1 MRWFGHLRVQLKVMV
16 AVGVVVLLSS
26 AVAALSVLSLS
37 SLNDRTVEIAD
48 NWMPSVQA
56 TENLN
61 TAKSDYRVA
70 EFRHITSTT
79 PEGLRQ
85 ADEILQARGEKLAQA
100 RKTYEPLIGAQQERD
115 LYDSFSASWLKYSDL
130 HDRVIALSQKNLK
143 AQASA
148 LLGGEGLTLFNELS
162 ATLQKLVELNVAG
175 GDAAKSAAASS
186 YHSARST
193 IIIASVVAMIVGL
206 GLAFAVGRVISS
218 PLRKTVTLLQA
229 LAEGRLDQRLDLD
242 TRDEVGQMSIA
253 LNAAMEKVGSTVG
266 EVLMATEQLASA
278 SLQISEAS
286 QTLSQTA
293 TEQAASVEETSA
305 SVEEM
310 ANSIAQNSD
319 NSKVTDGIAR
329 KSAADATEGG
339 AAVQQTVD
347 AMKAIATK
355 IAIIDDI
362 AFQTNMLALNATIE
376 AARAGEH
383 GKGFAVVATEV
394 GKLAERSQVAAQE
407 IGQMATGSVATA
419 ERAGSLLTEIVPS
432 IGRTSDLVQ
441 EITAASAEQA
451 VGAAQITSAM
461 SQMSKVTQQNASSS
475 EELAAT
481 AEEMTGQSESLQQL
495 MRFFQLGDQG
505 GPGVSRSARRALT
518 TSGSKS
524 APRTAVIPAQS
535 RSQDALPV
543 FDDVQFDRF

>member
-16 AVGVVVLLSS
+16 AVGVVVLLST
-26 AVAALSVLSLS
+26 AVAILSILSLS

-56 TENLN
+56 AGLMN
-61 TAKSDYRVA
+61 TTKSDYRIA
-70 EFRHITSTT
+70 EFRHVMATT
-79 PEGLRQ
+79 PEAMRQ
-85 ADEILQARGEKLAQA
+85 AEELLKVRGEKLDGE
-100 RKTYEPLIGAQQERD
+100 RKAYESLISSQRERD
-115 LYDSFSASWLKYSDL
+115 LYDAFSATWQKYAGL
-130 HDRVIALSQKNLK
+130 HDRVIALSRKNLN
-143 AQASA
+143 AQATA
-148 LLGGEGLTLFNELS
+148 LLGGEGLTLFTEVS
-162 ATLQKLVELNVAG
+162 AALQKVVDINVAG
-175 GDAAKSAAASS
+175 GDAAKKAAASS
-186 YHSARST
+186 YDSARST
-193 IIIASVVAMIVGL
+193 IIVASVVAMVIGL
-206 GLAFAVGRVISS
+206 ALAFAVGRVISS

-242 TRDEVGQMSIA
+242 TRDEVGQMSVA
-253 LNAAMEKVGSTVG
+253 LNAAMEKVGSTVS

-329 KSAADATEGG
+329 KSASDATEGG

-419 ERAGSLLTEIVPS
+419 ERAGALLTEIVPS

-451 VGAAQITSAM
+451 AGAAQITSAM

-495 MRFFQLGDQG
+495 MRFFQLGDQSG
-505 GPGVSRSARRALT
+505 RGPSKSPRRPLVAV
-518 TSGSKS
+518 GSKAAS
-524 APRTAVIPAQS
+524 RTAVIPAQAK
-535 RSQDALPV
+535 SQEALPI